1 MITWIQTVL
10 QKHHKV
16 VFSVLLV
23 VITVAFVFTIGQIPF
38 FGDRNRYEAT
48 KKNFYGFDLSDDN
61 VVNYLNRYAYFDA
74 ALAGMRPSDVFVYRQ
89 AFLRSLAKEL
99 GLKQANESELVAYIH
114 SLPAFRNEKGNF
126 DEIRWK
132 EFVDYYTKVGLGE
145 AELTR
150 IFAENAMLWKLE
162 QLLGAGF
169 ALKGDVLKRYE
180 IENGTWDFN
189 LAVVDFAKFNPTI
202 KPTQAQLETF
212 YKENAASFKVGA
224 GVVLETVFFDAAD
237 FADKNAPAETELKA
251 YYNSNASKYSEVKD
265 GNTVVKPFA
274 DVKKDVAKDFAKDSA
289 IRKAATSAE
298 DLALKVYNSQS
309 KKSSPELKKV
319 LADAKVVSK
328 KSKPM
333 RTTDTSRDNSLPRK
347 VVDAGF
353 RLDEQSFYADPIVDE
368 NGVWFVMLAESL
380 PAYQPKLA
388 DVKDAVEKAFVA
400 AEKRRLFAEYGK
412 KLDAAFEKGLKEG
425 KSFADIADANK
436 VKSESVKGFSFA
448 TSSASKDVDAAKP
461 VLHAELQKLS
471 VGGVSKI
478 VYFGQNGYIVNLT
491 AFKKP
496 QIDEKK
502 LAEMQKYFESNM
514 AGVSEQSILGNAIQK
529 ADVKK

>member
-61 VVNYLNRYAYFDA
+61 VVNNLSRYAYFDA
-74 ALAGMRPSDVFVYRQ
+74 ALEGMRPSEEFIYKQ
-89 AFLRSLAKEL
+89 AFLRSVAKEL

-114 SLPAFRNEKGNF
+114 ASPVFRNDKGNF

-132 EFVDYYTKVGLGE
+132 EFVDSYTKVGIGE

-150 IFAENAMLWKLE
+150 IFAENAMLRKLE

-169 ALKGDVLKRYE
+169 VLKGDVLKQYE
-180 IENGTWDFN
+180 ISQGTWDFN
-189 LAVVDFAKFNPTI
+189 FAVADFAKFNPTI

-237 FADKNAPAETELKA
+237 FADKNAPAEEELKG
-251 YYNSNASKYSEVKD
+251 YYNSNASKYTEVKD
-265 GNTVVKPFA
+265 GKTVVKPFA
-274 DVKKDVAKDFAKDSA
+274 DVKKEVAKDFAKDSA

-298 DLALKVYNSQS
+298 DLALKVYNSQA

-319 LADAKVVSK
+319 LSDAKVVSK
-328 KSKPM
+328 KSKVM
-333 RTTDTSRDNSLPRK
+333 RTTDTSFDKSLPNK
-347 VVDAGF
+347 VVAAGF
-353 RLDEQSFYADPIVDE
+353 RLDEQSFYADPIADE
-368 NGVWFVMLAESL
+368 TGVWFVMLAESL
-380 PAYQPKLA
+380 PEYQPKLV
-388 DVKDAVEKAFVA
+388 DVKEAVEKAFVA
-400 AEKRRLFAEYGK
+400 AEKRRLFVEYGK

-448 TSSASKDVDAAKP
+448 ASSASKDVEAAKSI
-461 VLHAELQKLS
+461 LAEELPKLS
-471 VGGVSKI
+471 VGGVSKA
-478 VYFGQNGYIVNLT
+478 VYFGQNAYIVNLT

-502 LAEMQKYFESNM
+502 LVQMQKNFEMYLS
-514 AGVSEQSILGNAIQK
+514 AVSEQSILGNAMQK
-529 ADVKK
+529 AADKK

>member
-61 VVNYLNRYAYFDA
+61 VVSYLSRYAYFDA
-74 ALAGMRPSDVFVYRQ
+74 FLAGARPSDEFVYKQ
-89 AFLRSLAKEL
+89 AFLRNLAKEL

-114 SLPAFRNEKGNF
+114 ASPAFRNDKGNF
-126 DEIRWK
+126 DEVRWK

-150 IFAENAMLWKLE
+150 IFAENALLWKLE
-162 QLLGAGF
+162 QLLGSGF
-169 ALKGDVLKRYE
+169 ALRGDVQMQYE
-180 IENGTWDFN
+180 IFEGIWDFN

-224 GVVLETVFFDAAD
+224 GVVLETVFFAAAD
-237 FADKNAPAETELKA
+237 FADKNAPTEEALKA
-251 YYNSNASKYSEVKD
+251 YYNSNASKYTEVKD
-265 GNTVVKPFA
+265 GKTVVKPFA
-274 DVKKDVAKDFAKDSA
+274 DVKKAVAEDFAKDSA

-298 DLALKVYNSQS
+298 DLALKVYNSQA

-328 KSKPM
+328 KSKTM
-333 RTTDTSRDNSLPRK
+333 RTTDASFDKSLPDK
-347 VVDAGF
+347 VVAAGF

-380 PAYQPKLA
+380 PEYQPKLA

-448 TSSASKDVDAAKP
+448 AASASKNVES
-461 VLHAELQKLS
+461 VRYLLGTELPKLS
-471 VGGVSKI
+471 VGGVSKA

-496 QIDEKK
+496 QIDDKK
-502 LAEMQKYFESNM
+502 LAQMQKNFEAAMS
-514 AGVSEQSILGNAIQK
+514 AVSEQSILNNAIQK
-529 ADVKK
+529 ADVKN